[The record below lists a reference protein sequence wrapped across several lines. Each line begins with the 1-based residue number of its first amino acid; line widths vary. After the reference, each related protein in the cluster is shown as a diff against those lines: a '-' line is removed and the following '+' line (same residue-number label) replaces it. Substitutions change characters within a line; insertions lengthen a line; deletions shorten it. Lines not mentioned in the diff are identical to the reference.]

1 MGKLQAKARR
11 KYAFGTKFVRFVQGV
26 LKKLFG
32 YYIMILGSKTP
43 NFDAI
48 ESGNKVEM
56 LIKERIIWVK
66 EGGMRGCRRPCW
78 QRY

>member
-32 YYIMILGSKTP
+32 YYII
-43 NFDAI
+43 
-48 ESGNKVEM
+48 
-56 LIKERIIWVK
+56 
-66 EGGMRGCRRPCW
+66 
-78 QRY
+78 